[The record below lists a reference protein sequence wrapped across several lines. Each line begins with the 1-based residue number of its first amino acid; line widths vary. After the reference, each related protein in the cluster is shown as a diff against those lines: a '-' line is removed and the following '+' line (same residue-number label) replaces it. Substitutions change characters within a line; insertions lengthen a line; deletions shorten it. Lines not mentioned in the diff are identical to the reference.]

1 MIKGIL
7 RVPDRF
13 GMQKENFYPDSD
25 QEAGGVSTAT
35 FEWIAHL
42 KIWLDCV
49 FSPREDVYV
58 SGRQMWFPVEDDRT
72 LRQTVGVMVVF
83 GHPKAPRGS
92 YMQWEEAAVAPQV
105 VFEILSP
112 GNTAAEMDRKFAFYE
127 RHGVEEYYK
136 YDPERRQAEGWL
148 RKDGRLQ
155 PIANLHG
162 WQSPRLKIRFEM
174 ADTGLKL
181 FGQDGAPFLNFV
193 EVARQLKAAGRQL
206 EETGRRMDELAREL
220 EKEKRRATDFAKQRD
235 EITKQRDEVTKQRD
249 EAAKQRDQLAAR
261 LRALGIDPDQ
271 ETL

>member
-7 RVPDRF
+7 RAPDRF
-13 GMQKENFYPDSD
+13 GIQKEMVYPDTNE
-25 QEAGGVSTAT
+25 EAGGVSTAT

-42 KIWLDCV
+42 KIWLENLY
-49 FSPREDVYV
+49 SEREDVYV
-58 SGRQMWFPVEDDRT
+58 SGRQWWFPSEYDRT
-72 LRQTVGVMVVF
+72 LRLKVSVMIVF
-83 GHPKAPRGS
+83 GRPKRSRHS
-92 YMQWEEAAVAPQV
+92 YMQGNEVGIAPQV
-105 VFEILSP
+105 IFEILSP
-112 GNTAAEMDRKFAFYE
+112 SNTPAEMNRKFMFYE

-136 YDPERRQAEGWL
+136 YDPERRHIEGWL

-206 EETGRRMDELAREL
+206 EETGRRMDELALEL
-220 EKEKRRATDFAKQRD
+220 EVEKRRATDFATQRD
-235 EITKQRDEVTKQRD
+235 EANKQRD
-249 EAAKQRDQLAAR
+249 EANKQRNQLAAR
-261 LRALGIDPDQ
+261 LRALGIDPD
-271 ETL
+271 EAPTP